1 MILLRPEDDGYPA
14 EVAPFNTRIQQ
25 KPDYVAAP
33 ASVDEVVEAVAF
45 AQEQGLRVSVQAAGH
60 TEVAITDGL
69 LISTRRL
76 DGFSIDPQAKTATVQ
91 AGVEWGAVIAAA
103 SEHQL
108 LPISGSAST
117 VSVVGLMLGGGLG
130 PLARSHGFSS
140 DYMVSATVVTSAGDV
155 LQASA
160 DSEPDLFWALR
171 GGKKVPGV
179 VTDMTF
185 RLAELLTMYAG
196 ALYFNEPDIEGA
208 LRAWI
213 DWTGRADP
221 RVTTSVLMIR
231 MPDMDLVPAVFR
243 GRKLLAVRFAF
254 PGPSDEG
261 AQLAAPIRDLG
272 TIYVDDLGEMPSSQ
286 VARIHNDPADPGPS
300 FVAAMLLS
308 HVDQKFA
315 SIVLDMAG
323 PDVQTPFGAVEIRH
337 LGAATARDVP
347 EGSAVSGRSASF
359 TFGVVTFDP
368 GQFASALGAVNLVVD
383 ELLPWTSSEG
393 NSNFMGAPRSPEQ
406 WIGAWPAAMWT
417 RLAEINRRYDPD
429 GLFIYDPASG

>member
-1 MILLRPEDDGYPA
+1 
-14 EVAPFNTRIQQ
+14 
-25 KPDYVAAP
+25 
-33 ASVDEVVEAVAF
+33 
-45 AQEQGLRVSVQAAGH
+45 
-60 TEVAITDGL
+60 
-69 LISTRRL
+69 
-76 DGFSIDPQAKTATVQ
+76 
-91 AGVEWGAVIAAA
+91 
-103 SEHQL
+103 
-108 LPISGSAST
+108 
-117 VSVVGLMLGGGLG
+117 MLGGGLG

-140 DYMVSATVVTSAGDV
+140 DYLVSATVVTSTGEV
-155 LQASA
+155 LQASV

-179 VTDMTF
+179 VTDVTF
-185 RLAELLTMYAG
+185 RLAELPTMYAG
-196 ALYFNEPDIEGA
+196 ALYFNEPEIEGA

-221 RVTTSVLMIR
+221 RVTTSAAMIR
-231 MPDMDLVPAVFR
+231 MPEMDLVPAVFR

-261 AQLAAPIRDLG
+261 VQLAAPVRDFG
-272 TIYVDDLGEMPSSQ
+272 TVYVDDLGEMPSSQ

-300 FVAAMLLS
+300 LIAAMLLS

-337 LGAATARDVP
+337 LGEATAHDVP

-359 TFGVVTFDP
+359 TFGAVTFDP
-368 GQFASALGAVNLVVD
+368 GQFASAAGAVNLVFD

-393 NSNFMGAPRSPEQ
+393 NSNFMGAPRSAEQ
-406 WIGAWPAAMWT
+406 WISTWPPDVWT
-417 RLAEINRRYDPD
+417 RLTEINRRYDTD
-429 GLFIYDPASG
+429 GLFTYDPASG